1 MEIILTKQL
10 LGALIKNGYHYF
22 LSKTRSADLQNCTIY
37 TTLKPVK
44 VHPLLHRLPG
54 SYQRYYKI
62 SQELLQMATGTTGEH
77 ITVDLSGIRFERKL
91 QIPYLSKKLFKAKF
105 AKQ

>member
-10 LGALIKNGYHYF
+10 LGTLIKNGYHYF
-22 LSKTRSADLQNCTIY
+22 LSKTSSADLQNCVVHI
-37 TTLKPVK
+37 TLKPVK

-54 SYQRYYKI
+54 SYQRYYKL
-62 SQELLQMATGTTGEH
+62 SQELLQMAAGTTGEH

-91 QIPYLSKKLFKAKF
+91 QMPSLSKKILKSKF
-105 AKQ
+105 ARL